1 MNYSTNIKS
10 LRDSFK
16 KIILIFSFS
25 CLLIWLGYF
34 TPRQS
39 FGQLISLYSVLFV
52 VYFFLVKTFKNARE
66 VIFLGVFFRLLLLL
80 AIPALSDDFYRFVW
94 DGRLLF
100 NGINPYT
107 ILPADFVQAVDFQR
121 IIGDKTIFEKL
132 NSPNYYTVYPPLNQ
146 LIFAASAAL
155 SQGSLFGNVVA
166 LRIFILFAEVGI
178 LAFLASKDAGLIG
191 FEISPP
197 FFKEGCPD
205 KVGRGGFGPMDALK
219 NAQLE
224 QTTPSKFDFVRILPP
239 LLQKEG
245 KLKIESFNPVK
256 SMALYAFNPLI
267 IIELTGNLHF
277 EGVVMCFLV
286 LAFYVGVKNRKSLVF
301 SSFLFACAV
310 CVKMLPLIFIP
321 LIIRQLGW
329 KKGIA
334 YASMAGLFTT
344 LFFLPFL
351 DRMLI
356 EKLFSSVNLY
366 FQKFEFNASIYYLVR
381 AIGFKIFGYNI
392 IGTAG
397 KIMAFLTF
405 SGVLFISWRSK
416 NLFVGALAILTLYF
430 AMATTVH
437 PWYATNLLVIAI
449 FTSFRYP
456 IVWSYTIFLS
466 YATYQTNLY
475 QENLWLVTLE
485 YLLVLGMMI
494 YEFKQ
499 VRNLFYDKSSQ

>member
-1 MNYSTNIKS
+1 MIKKTS
-10 LRDSFK
+10 LV
-16 KIILIFSFS
+16 LTFS

-39 FGQLISLYSVLFV
+39 FEQLISLYSALFV
-52 VYFFLVKTFKNARE
+52 IYIFLVKTFKNARE
-66 VIFLGVFFRLLLLL
+66 VIFVGVFFRLLLLFVV
-80 AIPALSDDFYRFVW
+80 PALSDDFYRFVW

-107 ILPADFVQAVDFQR
+107 ILPADFIQSVDFQR
-121 IIGDKTIFEKL
+121 IIVDREIFEKL

-146 LIFAASAAL
+146 LVFVASAAL
-155 SQGSLFGNVVA
+155 SQGNLLGNVIT
-166 LRIFILFAEVGI
+166 LRVFIL
-178 LAFLASKDAGLIG
+178 LA
-191 FEISPP
+191 EISLL
-197 FFKEGCPD
+197 FILIKNKYSD
-205 KVGRGGFGPMDALK
+205 K
-219 NAQLE
+219 
-224 QTTPSKFDFVRILPP
+224 
-239 LLQKEG
+239 
-245 KLKIESFNPVK
+245 FN
-256 SMALYAFNPLI
+256 LYAFNPLI

-286 LAFYVGVKNRKSLVF
+286 LAFYVGVKKRKTLVL

-321 LIIRQLGW
+321 LIIKQLGW
-329 KKGIA
+329 KKGIT
-334 YASMAGLFTT
+334 YAVLVGIFTT

-366 FQKFEFNASIYYLVR
+366 FQKFEFNASVYYLVR
-381 AIGFKIFGYNI
+381 AVGFKIFGYNI

-405 SGVLFISWRSK
+405 SGVLFISWKSK
-416 NLFVGALAILTLYF
+416 NLFVGALAILALYF

-475 QENLWLVTLE
+475 QENLWLVALE
-485 YLLVLGMMI
+485 YLLVFGMMI

>member
-1 MNYSTNIKS
+1 MIKKTS
-10 LRDSFK
+10 LV
-16 KIILIFSFS
+16 LTFS

-39 FGQLISLYSVLFV
+39 FEQLIGLYSALFV
-52 VYFFLVKTFKNARE
+52 GYFFLIKTFKNARE
-66 VIFLGVFFRLLLLL
+66 VIFVGVFFRLLLLF
-80 AIPALSDDFYRFVW
+80 AVPALSDDFYRFVW

-107 ILPADFVQAVDFQR
+107 ILPADFIQTIDFQR
-121 IIGDKTIFEKL
+121 VIGDKTIFEKL

-146 LIFAASAAL
+146 LIFAASAGL
-155 SQGSLFGNVVA
+155 SQGSLFGNLIA
-166 LRIFILFAEVGI
+166 LRVFII
-178 LAFLASKDAGLIG
+178 LA
-191 FEISPP
+191 EISLLLIL
-197 FFKEGCPD
+197 
-205 KVGRGGFGPMDALK
+205 MK
-219 NAQLE
+219 NKNHG
-224 QTTPSKFDFVRILPP
+224 KF
-239 LLQKEG
+239 
-245 KLKIESFNPVK
+245 N
-256 SMALYAFNPLI
+256 LYAFNPLI
-267 IIELTGNLHF
+267 ILELTGNLHF

-286 LAFYVGVKNRKSLVF
+286 LAFYVGVKTRRALVL

-321 LIIRQLGW
+321 LIIKQLGW
-329 KKGIA
+329 KKGII
-334 YASMAGLFTT
+334 YASMVGVFTA

-366 FQKFEFNASIYYLVR
+366 FQKFEFNASVYYLVR
-381 AIGFKIFGYNI
+381 AVGFKIFGYNI
-392 IGTAG
+392 IETAG

-405 SGVLFISWRSK
+405 SGVLLVSWKSK

-437 PWYATNLLVIAI
+437 PWYVTNLLVIAT

-456 IVWSYTIFLS
+456 ILWSYTAFFS

-475 QENLWLVTLE
+475 QENLWLVALE
-485 YLLVLGMMI
+485 YLLILGMII

>member
-1 MNYSTNIKS
+1 MIKKTS
-10 LRDSFK
+10 LV
-16 KIILIFSFS
+16 LAFS

-39 FGQLISLYSVLFV
+39 FGQLISLFSVLFV

-66 VIFLGVFFRLLLLL
+66 VIFLGVFFRLLLLF
-80 AIPALSDDFYRFVW
+80 AVPALSDDFYRFVW

-107 ILPADFVQAVDFQR
+107 ILPKDFIQTVDFQR
-121 IIGDKTIFEKL
+121 IIADKSIFEKL

-146 LIFAASAAL
+146 LFFAASAAL
-155 SQGSLFGNVVA
+155 SQGSLFGNVIA
-166 LRIFILFAEVGI
+166 LRIFILLAEVGV
-178 LAFLASKDAGLIG
+178 LV
-191 FEISPP
+191 SPP

-205 KVGRGGFGPMDALK
+205 KVGRGGFGPIDALK
-219 NAQLE
+219 NAHLE

-239 LLQKEG
+239 KRRSPLLQKEG
-245 KLKIESFNPVK
+245 KLKIESCNPVK
-256 SMALYAFNPLI
+256 RMALYAFNPLI

-329 KKGIA
+329 EKGVT
-334 YASMAGLFTT
+334 YAVLVGIFTT

-381 AIGFKIFGYNI
+381 AVGFKIFGYNI

-405 SGVLFISWRSK
+405 SGVLLISWKCK

-437 PWYATNLLVIAI
+437 PWYVTNLLVIAI

-475 QENLWLVTLE
+475 RENLWLVTLE
-485 YLLVLGMMI
+485 YLLVFGMLI
-494 YEFKQ
+494 YEL
-499 VRNLFYDKSSQ
+499 RNNFGINQK

>member
-16 KIILIFSFS
+16 KLILIFSFS
-25 CLLIWLGYF
+25 CLIIWLGYF

-39 FGQLISLYSVLFV
+39 FGQLMSLYSALFV
-52 VYFFLVKTFKNARE
+52 VYFFLVKTFKNARG
-66 VIFLGVFFRLLLLL
+66 VIFLGVFFRLLLLF
-80 AIPALSDDFYRFVW
+80 AVPALSDDFYRFVW

-107 ILPADFVQAVDFQR
+107 ILPTDFIQTVDFQNTV
-121 IIGDKTIFEKL
+121 DNNVIFNGL

-155 SQGSLFGNVVA
+155 SQGSLFGNIVA
-166 LRIFILFAEVGI
+166 LRIFILLAEVGM
-178 LAFLASKDAGLIG
+178 FLKIT
-191 FEISPP
+191 SPP
-197 FFKEGCPD
+197 
-205 KVGRGGFGPMDALK
+205 
-219 NAQLE
+219 
-224 QTTPSKFDFVRILPP
+224 TP
-239 LLQKEG
+239 LLAGEG
-245 KLKIESFNPVK
+245 SLESNINLNQRSIF
-256 SMALYAFNPLI
+256 SSFRLYAFNPLI

-286 LAFYVGVKNRKSLVF
+286 LAFYLGVKNRKSLVF

-321 LIIRQLGW
+321 LIIRKLGW
-329 KKGIA
+329 RKGIA
-334 YASMAGLFTT
+334 YAVLVGTFTA

-405 SGVLFISWRSK
+405 SGVLLISWKSK

-437 PWYATNLLVIAI
+437 PWYVTNLLVIAI
-449 FTSFRYP
+449 FTNFRYP
-456 IVWSYTIFLS
+456 ILWSYTAFFS

-475 QENLWLVTLE
+475 QENLYLVALE
-485 YLLVLGMMI
+485 YLLVLGIMI
-494 YEFKQ
+494 YEL
-499 VRNLFYDKSSQ
+499 RNNFSINQK

>member
-16 KIILIFSFS
+16 KLFLIFAFS
-25 CLLIWLGYF
+25 CLIIWLGYF

-39 FGQLISLYSVLFV
+39 FGQLISLYSALFV

-107 ILPADFVQAVDFQR
+107 VLPADFIQTIDFQR

-166 LRIFILFAEVGI
+166 LRVFIL
-178 LAFLASKDAGLIG
+178 LA
-191 FEISPP
+191 EISLL
-197 FFKEGCPD
+197 FIL
-205 KVGRGGFGPMDALK
+205 MK
-219 NAQLE
+219 NKY
-224 QTTPSKFDFVRILPP
+224 SNKF
-239 LLQKEG
+239 
-245 KLKIESFNPVK
+245 N
-256 SMALYAFNPLI
+256 LYAFNPLI

-321 LIIRQLGW
+321 LIIKQLGW
-329 KKGIA
+329 KKGIV
-334 YASMAGLFTT
+334 YALMVGMFTA

-381 AIGFKIFGYNI
+381 AFGFKTFGYNI

-405 SGVLFISWRSK
+405 SGVLFISWKSK

-485 YLLVLGMMI
+485 YLLVLGMML
-494 YEFKQ
+494 YEL
-499 VRNLFYDKSSQ
+499 RNSFSINQK